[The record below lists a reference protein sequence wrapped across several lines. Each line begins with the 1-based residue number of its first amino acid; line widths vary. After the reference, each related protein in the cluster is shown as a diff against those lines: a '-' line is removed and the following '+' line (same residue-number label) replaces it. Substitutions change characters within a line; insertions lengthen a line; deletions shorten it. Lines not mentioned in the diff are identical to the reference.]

1 MSKFAEGQYVTMA
14 PDNSILLQIKLPYIE
29 ESGNYRSEVFS
40 GYMNREVV
48 LALNWSSMK
57 QTSSTSERLKKL
69 KDEVEKLE
77 AGNYYGPTWKALR
90 EAMVKA
96 DDVLGL
102 EDSSSDQIVP
112 AIQQM
117 ERAFKALRAD
127 MENPFKAN
135 STMFLDVYAEGDVDS
150 GRSIKREAV
159 VETDAS
165 GVSIVTVT
173 FNNQHYPFLPGKDKA
188 ASLRF
193 D

>member
-40 GYMNREVV
+40 GYMNREAV

-69 KDEVEKLE
+69 KDEAEKLE

-96 DDVLGL
+96 DNVLGL

-127 MENPFKAN
+127 MENPSRRTARCS
-135 STMFLDVYAEGDVDS
+135 STSTPRATSIRGAPSSARPSLKPMHPGY
-150 GRSIKREAV
+150 RS
-159 VETDAS
+159 
-165 GVSIVTVT
+165 
-173 FNNQHYPFLPGKDKA
+173 LP
-188 ASLRF
+188 
-193 D
+193 